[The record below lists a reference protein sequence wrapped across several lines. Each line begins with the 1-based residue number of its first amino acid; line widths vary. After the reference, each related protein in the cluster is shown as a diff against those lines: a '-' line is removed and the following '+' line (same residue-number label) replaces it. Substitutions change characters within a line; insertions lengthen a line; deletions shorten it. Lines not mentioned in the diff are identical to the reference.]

1 MHSSD
6 WLIYA
11 QVLTVDEANG
21 KEPCDREQLTQITKY
36 SLGALFDHLKGRTL
50 TGVVTNIRL
59 LHHDVDST
67 GATQPMLMPD
77 EYEGM
82 AAALR
87 DVLGSIA
94 SDHRLPT
101 AWTNKVPHPYEQYE
115 QRRAALG
122 KDDFR
127 ATVHDPSEPP
137 ITTYA
142 ELLRVMTENAVK
154 STSLDQELV
163 WQTESGVLYHDDE
176 KFDRNALFA
185 PQGSTLIDIA
195 LPTDLQLDPQTHAED
210 SRQYRKNPYPT
221 HNWLDIASAKGARP
235 GSAVLSSEAGLIEFK
250 IDTNV
255 FHERGH
261 LEDGYLFVHLRPGA
275 DPTRDARF
283 SLVVHVKIPGMD

>member
-1 MHSSD
+1 MHSSY

-94 SDHRLPT
+94 S
-101 AWTNKVPHPYEQYE
+101 
-115 QRRAALG
+115 
-122 KDDFR
+122 
-127 ATVHDPSEPP
+127 
-137 ITTYA
+137 
-142 ELLRVMTENAVK
+142 
-154 STSLDQELV
+154 
-163 WQTESGVLYHDDE
+163 
-176 KFDRNALFA
+176 
-185 PQGSTLIDIA
+185 
-195 LPTDLQLDPQTHAED
+195 
-210 SRQYRKNPYPT
+210 
-221 HNWLDIASAKGARP
+221 
-235 GSAVLSSEAGLIEFK
+235 SEAGLIEFK
-250 IDTNV
+250 IDTN
-255 FHERGH
+255 FCHERGH

>member
-1 MHSSD
+1 MHSSY

-36 SLGALFDHLKGRTL
+36 SLGALFDHLKGRAL
-50 TGVVTNIRL
+50 TVVVTNIKL
-59 LHHDVDST
+59 FHHPVDAT
-67 GATQPMLMPD
+67 GAVQPVLTPD
-77 EYEGM
+77 DYEAM

-87 DVLGSIA
+87 GVLGSIA

-101 AWTNKVPHPYEQYE
+101 AWTNKSPHPYEQYE

-122 KDDFR
+122 KDEFR
-127 ATVHDPSEPP
+127 AAVHDPSKPP
-137 ITTYA
+137 ITSYA
-142 ELLRVMTENAVK
+142 ELLRVIAENDAE
-154 STSLDQELV
+154 SASLDQELV
-163 WQTESGVLYHDDE
+163 WQTERGVLYHDDE
-176 KFDRNALFA
+176 KFDRNILFA
-185 PQGSTLIDIA
+185 PQGSTLVDIA
-195 LPTDLQLDPQTHAED
+195 LSTDLQLDPQTHAED

-255 FHERGH
+255 FHERCH
-261 LEDGYLFVHLRPGA
+261 LEDGALFVHLRPGA
-275 DPTRDARF
+275 DPERDARF
-283 SLVVHVKIPGMD
+283 SLCVHVKIPGMD

>member
-1 MHSSD
+1 MHSSY

-50 TGVVTNIRL
+50 TVVVTNIRL
-59 LHHDVDST
+59 LHHDVDAT
-67 GATQPMLMPD
+67 GAAQPMLTPD

-87 DVLGSIA
+87 DVLGSVA

-127 ATVHDPSEPP
+127 ATVHDQSEPP

-142 ELLRVMTENAVK
+142 ELLRVMAENGVK

-163 WQTESGVLYHDDE
+163 WQTESGVLYQDN

-185 PQGSTLIDIA
+185 PQGSTLVDIA
-195 LPTDLQLDPQTHAED
+195 LPTDLQLDPQTFEED
-210 SRQYRKNPYPT
+210 ARQYRRNPYPT
-221 HNWLDIASAKGARP
+221 HHWLDMITSAKGARP

-255 FHERGH
+255 FHERTA
-261 LEDGYLFVHLRPGA
+261 LEEGALFVHLRPGA

-283 SLVVHVKIPGMD
+283 SLCVQVKIPGMD

>member
-1 MHSSD
+1 MHSSY

-127 ATVHDPSEPP
+127 ATVHDQSEPP

-185 PQGSTLIDIA
+185 PQGSTLVDIS
-195 LPTDLQLDPQTHAED
+195 LPTDLQLDPQMHELD
-210 SRQYRKNPYPT
+210 SPEHRRNPYPS
-221 HNWLDIASAKGARP
+221 HYFVDIASAKGARQ
-235 GSAVLSSEAGLIEFK
+235 GSAVLSDEGAVEFK
-250 IDTNV
+250 IDTNI

-261 LEDGYLFVHLRPGA
+261 LEDAMLFAHFRPGA
-275 DPTRDARF
+275 DPFRDARF
-283 SLVVHVKIPGMD
+283 TLSLSVKIPGMD

>member
-1 MHSSD
+1 MHSSY

-115 QRRAALG
+115 QRRAAFG

-137 ITTYA
+137 IMTYA

-235 GSAVLSSEAGLIEFK
+235 GAALLSSEGLVEFK

>member
-1 MHSSD
+1 MHSSY

-163 WQTESGVLYHDDE
+163 WQTENGVLYYTGAQ
-176 KFDRNALFA
+176 FDRNALFA
-185 PQGSTLIDIA
+185 PQGSTLVDIS
-195 LPTDLQLDPQTHAED
+195 LPTDLQLDPQMHELD
-210 SRQYRKNPYPT
+210 SPEHRRNPYPS
-221 HNWLDIASAKGARP
+221 HYFVGIASAKGARP
-235 GSAVLSSEAGLIEFK
+235 GAALLSGEGAVEFK
-250 IDTNV
+250 IDTNI

-261 LEDGYLFVHLRPGA
+261 LEGAMLFAHFRPGA
-275 DPTRDARF
+275 DPFRDARF
-283 SLVVHVKIPGMD
+283 TLTLSVKIPGMD